1 MTERIEVGY
10 TPAAFVGGLGI
21 SHKYILYTNSN
32 GGQFYARGGPGYFG
46 PGASDG
52 GRDEASSSPFG
63 NIKTKSGEYDR
74 NSPDWDKAR
83 DPLNPDSSATPHPR
97 ETIKTGDDL
106 SREWNKIKEA
116 VKRVD
121 DKNIP
126 YDPRSSNSNS
136 TVDEALREA
145 GLPAPQNDGPSDNW
159 APGSDFD
166 LPGGDVPGNS
176 NEKKFWEDFEKW
188 FDGKTGWEDFKKQLE
203 KDVLDTLLD
212 WSKNLSDLGKNIKSW
227 WDRAKNW
234 VWPRDPIILD
244 LDGNGLETVGLAAN
258 IYFDHD
264 GDGVLNKTGWVGKN
278 DALLVWDRN
287 ANGSIDTGAELFGD
301 FTVLPNGTLAPNGF
315 AALAALDA
323 NGDGII
329 DATDPAFA
337 ELKIWRDSSQDGLSG
352 AGELI
357 SLSDAGIISLNLAN
371 ALKNQ
376 RLPNG
381 NTLSREGSFTRVD
394 GTSASMGEFHLA
406 TDTFSTRFAETID
419 VPDSLKSLPTM
430 GGAGNV
436 RELRQAAAQSGALAS
451 VLADF
456 QAASTRAEQ
465 KALLEQLL
473 GSWANTS
480 GMARSLGERA
490 AGRYNIEYEAF
501 GSERRSANV
510 LTGAFIVGGIVGDPA
525 VAAGAGMFTD
535 YDGKLISAKYRK
547 LIDEWTQ
554 KIHVLESF
562 NGQYFFNLPEVK
574 SQTAGA
580 NWGLSITASTGYA
593 SGSAASA
600 VASRPTIR
608 INFSQGQLDLLQ
620 RAYDSLVESVYAS
633 LVMQTRLKPY
643 LDSVEL
649 VIDENGLKLDA
660 RALNERLA
668 EKRSVDPENY
678 LADLLDLDRYAGS
691 FLAGTNWVGLTDF
704 DSVVESMPKTANVLA
719 LLDEFKVRTLTDG
732 DDVAGLTSAD
742 DIALAGAGNDV
753 MYGQDGADRL
763 YGQAGDDRLY
773 GGNGKDLL
781 SGGAGA
787 DLLAGEAG
795 ADTYIFGRGDGND
808 TITDYAEFGQQ
819 TDTVRF
825 LGLKRSDL
833 EVIAD
838 HRDNLLFRIIDTGET
853 LTVPR
858 DGYWWGKNGVGRYVF
873 DDGTIWT
880 HDDALR
886 ATVQA
891 STENDDIIYGSS
903 VSDVITGQAG
913 NDALVGRAG
922 DDIIDGGAGN
932 DLLIG
937 NTSWRVVWDNGAVR
951 YERSLDSVAGPNGND
966 TYLFGRGDGQDT
978 LIDGDYTDGN
988 IDVLRFKDGVTVED
1002 VQLSR
1007 QGSDLTLS
1015 IRNTPDQITIK
1026 KYFEP
1031 SSARNSDWG
1040 SYLIEKIA
1048 FQDGTTLQLE
1058 DVQAILFAG
1067 SNESEV
1073 IVGSN
1078 GANTLTGQAGD
1089 DVLLGGAGQDILDG
1103 GSGDDILHGGGVLD
1117 EWNRIVDISGADT
1130 YRFGRGD
1137 GHDTIIEESW
1147 QPADVDRIQLKDGVE
1162 PSDLT
1167 LRRIRRVN
1175 GWQISDDLQ
1184 ITIRDTGET
1193 ITVKGHFNPGQR
1205 NAVELI
1211 EFTNGT
1217 SWGLDE
1223 IKSRTLIGESGNDE
1237 LTGFSDRDDL
1247 IVGAGG
1253 NDRLVGLRGND
1264 VLIGGAGDDVLEG
1277 GAGSDTY
1284 KFGLGDGKDVIDES
1298 MASGED
1304 TLELAEGISPS
1315 DVLVR
1320 WTLQQNMALTLPDGS
1335 TVTVLGQ
1342 AFTWSTETGVER
1354 VKFFDGTVWDRAELA
1369 RRALSATDGDDAIVG
1384 GGANDSLDGGAGNDT
1399 FQDIGGYDTYRF
1411 GVGSGQDT
1419 ITDESGQI
1427 QFKPG
1432 VGQNDVAFTR
1442 DGRDLIA
1449 TIKGSGDSLRLK
1461 GWITNWSRISRFSFE
1476 NGAQLSS
1483 YDIEALLNVGADSE
1497 ILYGS
1502 PEGDELIGTDKSSTL
1517 YGREGNDTLSGGG
1530 GRDNLLGEQGD
1541 DTLDGGADRDY
1552 LYGGTGSNRYVV
1564 TRGSGLDTAY
1574 AESTASAND
1583 TVVFGPGI
1591 RPEDVSI
1598 QLGDTSW
1605 TSEPGDLGYT
1615 SLVIGIGGND
1625 ALIVRANDGED
1636 IGRSAIRSFKFED
1649 GTEWTLNDVVAKADV
1664 GSKMGDQSRYFGDPT
1679 TIIGSQADDFINDY
1693 TGDSVSVSG
1702 RGNDDT
1708 IRVGSGD
1715 DKVSGGS
1722 GDDEIFTGS
1731 GDDLISG
1738 EGGADHVRSESGD
1751 DVLLFNFGDGHD
1763 TWRPGSNKDTLSFGA
1778 DITSD
1783 MISVSLNEQGM
1794 IVLHVQ
1800 GGAGGSISIDSS
1812 SEELPGDLERLQFIA
1827 ADGSTRTFDFSG
1839 WLLANKAT
1847 LLANSNGSVIA
1858 FDGGSHELTG
1868 TVAPVGGTEA
1878 IAYAQV
1884 GDLFATPSLSS
1895 NTPSPGDDVIYGTS
1909 GVDVLNAGDGNDII
1923 LGSAGD
1929 DVLDGGEG
1937 DDLIFGGSG
1946 DDTLTGGPGADELYG
1961 EWGGDTYVYEIG
1973 HGEVII
1979 DDDHKSL
1986 SRAPSS
1992 EFEWGYGE
2000 EVIDTAPNV
2009 LSFGAGIRREDL
2021 RFSELDGDL
2030 LIEFSNRPG
2039 DRVVLRGYEPG
2050 RATQTRSVD
2059 IIRFADGEEIVSQ
2072 TIDVSGRTAFAGD
2085 DGGWLG
2091 GTSRSDTLIGGEGD
2105 DTFNGEG
2112 GADKLVGG
2120 AGSDTYYIH
2129 KEWGS
2134 AATETLIAETWRAQ
2148 DSNRIELT
2156 GDIQPDSL
2164 RLEFDGQDLLLRLT
2178 EGGDAI
2184 RFAGFDPRVAEMQ
2197 SPVQTIDLPWMGVS
2211 LSFEDL
2217 LAKGLRIVGT
2227 PENDVLTGTALSD
2240 WIEGKGADDT
2250 LIGAEGGDLY
2260 FIEADGGT
2268 DTILDSEVG
2277 GSPNV
2282 LVLPDGVTPQDLY
2295 LSYDQEG
2302 FLIIDIESTG
2312 NRVRLSGF
2320 DPADPLGARAVERI
2334 RFGVNGQ
2341 EMSYD
2346 ELLSNGFD
2354 ISGGDD
2360 SDELNGTALT
2370 DRYWGGSGNDLID
2383 ATVGGDW
2390 LHGEAGNDT
2399 YVVNVGDGVVTI
2411 EDVAEQDAGNV
2422 LRFGPGID
2430 PEELRNN
2437 LRFEADG
2444 NGGSWLLIPYGE
2456 EGDVVRITG
2465 FDPQNVYA
2473 NVAIERFEFADGTS
2487 VDFTTLVSWTFV
2499 VEGDSADNSLDG
2511 TNVGDRLYGYDG
2523 DDLLS
2528 SGDGED
2534 VLTGGLG
2541 ADVLAGGGQR
2551 DAYVVNIGDGID
2563 SIEDTVENSVGN
2575 ILSFGE
2581 GISRDDVRVEIDGS
2595 DLIVAYGA
2603 NGDSVR
2609 VVNFAPDGLT
2619 GATVI
2624 DTFEFADGTDVTLKE
2639 FMNRAP
2645 TIGNAIEDQ
2654 VIQEDGAFS
2663 LRLPDNLFVDP
2674 DGDDILT
2681 RVTLTGYEKVPD
2693 WLQYDPATRTLFGT
2707 PTNENVGEFDVIV
2720 QGIDELGASSLY
2732 SFHVAVENTNDA
2744 PINGTTI
2751 QDVTASEDASFEYAV
2766 PLDAFRDADLGD
2778 SLTYSASLAGGEP
2791 LPAWISFDPVSRRFT
2806 GIPDNSD
2813 VGAVLVKVI
2822 ATDRSGASASQTF
2835 ELTIANTN
2843 DAPVIAAP
2851 LSSQEAQ
2858 EDQAFIFRV
2867 PLDAFADADVGD
2879 ELSLSATLEGG
2890 QPLPSWLQFDAA
2902 TKTLFGTPGSG
2913 DVGEFKVRIAA
2924 TDKAGSSVDQLLAL
2938 KVSDVN
2944 DAPVV
2949 NALLLAQRAVED
2961 TGFTYTFS
2969 EDSFVDADVTDVL
2982 TYSASSESGEPLPS
2996 WLQFDPSTRTF
3007 FGTPTNADVGLLRVK
3022 VVATDSV
3029 GATAF
3034 QAFELVVGNTN
3045 DAPTAMAPIGA
3056 QVATE
3061 DAVFTFVIPHDA
3073 FVDADVGDRLSYVA
3087 TLKDGSPLPT
3097 WLKFDPFTGTFSG
3110 IPANADVGVLQVVVT
3125 ATDLS
3130 GASATQDFDLSISN
3144 TNDSPESLGSVAD
3157 LLVNEDTAFSYAL
3170 PLNELFRDVDV
3181 GDSLSVFATL
3191 ADGSPLPSWISFDAT
3206 RGVFSGKALNSD
3218 VGAIQVRLV
3227 ARDSAGQTISHLF
3240 KVDVANTNDAPIVRG
3255 TVPSQ
3260 TATEDAQFL
3269 YVIPSD
3275 VLVDEDAGDT
3285 LSLVATTADGAPLPS
3300 WLIFDPVARTL
3311 SGQPLNSDVG
3321 TLSIKVEA
3329 TDKAGAKASQIF
3341 SVSVTNVND
3350 APEVGIALVD
3360 QVAKAG
3366 IQTTW
3371 IMPDSAF
3378 RDIDFGDQLTYTASL
3393 ADGSALPGWLGFD
3406 PTSRTFSG
3414 TPSASG
3420 EYAIRVI
3427 ATDGAGASASQVFN
3441 VRVEGSASSGAPIT
3455 SSDSANLI
3463 EDRKIL
3469 TCGNVLSNDRDPQGD
3484 RLRVTNGGFK
3494 TGEFGTLI
3502 LESDGDYAYA
3512 INNWASKVQALG
3524 AGESVVDRFT
3534 YVASDGSNSAPGEL
3548 TFTIQGVNDA
3558 PELAK
3563 CLVDV
3568 QLARGKEFS
3577 WKVPTGSFRDMDRN
3591 DSLTYSATLSNGKP
3605 LPTWLKFDPAT
3616 QSFSGT
3622 APANAKTKIDVRV
3635 VATDGRGES
3644 SFASDVFSISFG
3656 NRTIVPTDTSVEDV
3670 RESSDHGGGVGR
3682 GLNVLDALGSAL
3694 AHSGKKSSSSGDDDV
3709 LSRFLDGFKRES
3721 KSGSSLF
3728 DKLDRRW
3735 FEQAGE
3741 QRDDA
3746 SAGRSSQDVER
3757 HWAELTNALN
3767 RLDAERQ
3774 GTSTWNNP
3782 NQGADISRLVG
3793 WLQGGSAISR
3803 SGVDSVSLACST
3815 GTDLKGFTG
3824 IQEGVGKLPW

>member
-1 MTERIEVGY
+1 MSYSVFLWNG
-10 TPAAFVGGLGI
+10 
-21 SHKYILYTNSN
+21 STNSIAN
-32 GGQFYARGGPGYFG
+32 DFGGFMSNSPTGRGSDDAYDAYRHALISAGLADAFG
-46 PGASDG
+46 PEYSKHKM
-52 GRDEASSSPFG
+52 DEHEFNNP
-63 NIKTKSGEYDR
+63 
-74 NSPDWDKAR
+74 NSPKEHNMDRWNNDVGRKEWAR
-83 DPLNPDSSATPHPR
+83 
-97 ETIKTGDDL
+97 
-106 SREWNKIKEA
+106 WKEA
-116 VKRVD
+116 VEKGQTKDSLPKWIYDRV
-121 DKNIP
+121 K
-126 YDPRSSNSNS
+126 
-136 TVDEALREA
+136 E
-145 GLPAPQNDGPSDNW
+145 
-159 APGSDFD
+159 
-166 LPGGDVPGNS
+166 
-176 NEKKFWEDFEKW
+176 
-188 FDGKTGWEDFKKQLE
+188 GKTINDPYA
-203 KDVLDTLLD
+203 KDESRV
-212 WSKNLSDLGKNIKSW
+212 WVEPSPGEAVEVSSW
-227 WDRAKNW
+227 WDALWRKNKKRFTDASEAVRSFFDRAKNW
-234 VWPRDPIILD
+234 IWPRDPIILD
-244 LDGNGLETVGLAAN
+244 LDGNGLETVGLASN
-258 IYFDHD
+258 VYFDHD
-264 GDGVLNKTGWVGKN
+264 GDGVLTKTGWVGKN

-287 ANGSIDTGAELFGD
+287 ANGGIDTGAELFGD

-315 AALAALDA
+315 AALAALDS

-329 DATDPAFA
+329 DASDPAFA
-337 ELKIWRDSSQDGLSG
+337 ELKIWRDASQDGVSG
-352 AGELI
+352 VGELI
-357 SLSDAGIISLNLAN
+357 SLSEAGIISLNLAN

-381 NTLSREGSFTRVD
+381 NTLSREGSFTRAD

-419 VPDSLKSLPTM
+419 VPDALKALPTM

-436 RELRQAAAQSGALAS
+436 RELRQAAVQSGALAS
-451 VLADF
+451 VLAEF
-456 QAASTRAEQ
+456 QVASTRAQQ

-480 GMARSLGERA
+480 GMARSLDERA

-501 GSERRSANV
+501 GNERRSANV

-525 VAAGAGMFTD
+525 VEAGAGMFTD
-535 YDGKLISAKYRK
+535 YDGKVISAKYRK
-547 LIDEWTQ
+547 LINEWTQ

-580 NWGLSITASTGYA
+580 NWGLSIAASTGYA

-643 LDSVEL
+643 LDAVEL
-649 VIDENGLKLDA
+649 VIDESGLKLDA
-660 RALNERLA
+660 RALNDKLA

-704 DSVVESMPKTANVLA
+704 DSVVESMPKTASVLA
-719 LLDEFKVRTLTDG
+719 LLNEFKVRTLTDG
-732 DDVAGLTSAD
+732 DDVTGLSSGD
-742 DIALAGAGNDV
+742 DISLAGEGHDV

-773 GGNGKDLL
+773 GGNGNDLL

-795 ADTYIFGRGDGND
+795 ADTYVFGRGDGND

-825 LGLKRSDL
+825 LGLKRADL
-833 EVIAD
+833 EVVAD
-838 HRDNLLFRIIDTGET
+838 HRDNLVFRIIDTGET

-858 DGYWWGKNGVGRYVF
+858 DGYWWGRNGVGRYVF
-873 DDGTIWT
+873 DDGTVWA

-891 STENDDIIYGSS
+891 STENDDTIFGSS
-903 VSDVITGQAG
+903 VSDVISGQAG

-922 DDIIDGGAGN
+922 DDIIDGGEGN

-937 NTSWRVVWDNGAVR
+937 NTNWRAIWDNGVVR
-951 YERSLDSVAGPNGND
+951 YERSLDSISGPNGND
-966 TYLFGRGDGQDT
+966 TYLFGRGDGQDI

-988 IDVLRFKDGVTVED
+988 TDVLRFKDGVSVDD
-1002 VQLSR
+1002 VQLTR
-1007 QGSDLTLS
+1007 RGSDLTLS
-1015 IRNTPDQITIK
+1015 IRNTSDQITIK

-1031 SSARNSDWG
+1031 SSARSSDWG
-1040 SYLIEKIA
+1040 SYLIEKIV

-1073 IVGSN
+1073 IVGSKDGN
-1078 GANTLTGQAGD
+1078 ILTGQGGD

-1117 EWNRIVDISGADT
+1117 EWNRIVDLSGDDT

-1137 GHDTIIEESW
+1137 GNDTIIEDSW
-1147 QPADVDRIQLKDGVE
+1147 KPTDIDRIQLKDGVE
-1162 PSDLT
+1162 PSDIT

-1175 GWQISDDLQ
+1175 GWQVSDDLQ

-1193 ITVKGHFNPGQR
+1193 LTVKGHFNAGQR
-1205 NAVELI
+1205 NAIELI

-1217 SWGLDE
+1217 TWGLDE
-1223 IKSRTLIGESGNDE
+1223 IKSKTLIGESGNDE
-1237 LTGFSDRDDL
+1237 LTGFNDTDDL
-1247 IVGAGG
+1247 IVGAEG
-1253 NDRLVGLRGND
+1253 NDRLIGLRGSD
-1264 VLIGGAGDDVLEG
+1264 VLVGGAGDDVLEG
-1277 GAGSDTY
+1277 GSGSDTY
-1284 KFGLGDGKDVIDES
+1284 KFGLGDGKDLIDES
-1298 MASGED
+1298 MVSGAD
-1304 TLELAEGISPS
+1304 TLELGEGISPS

-1320 WTLQQNMALTLPDGS
+1320 WTLQQNMTVTLPDGS
-1335 TVTVLGQ
+1335 VVTVLGQ

-1384 GGANDSLDGGAGNDT
+1384 SGNNDVLDGGVGNDT
-1399 FQDIGGYDTYRF
+1399 FQDIGGYDTYSF
-1411 GVGSGQDT
+1411 GIGSGQDS
-1419 ITDESGQI
+1419 ISDQSAQI
-1427 QFKPG
+1427 RFKPG
-1432 VGQNDVAFTR
+1432 IGQNDVAFTR
-1442 DGRDLIA
+1442 DGQDLLA

-1461 GWITNWSRISRFSFE
+1461 GWITNWSRVDRFVFD
-1476 NGAQLSS
+1476 NGAQLTS
-1483 YDIEALLNVGADSE
+1483 YDIDALLNVAEDSE

-1502 PEGDELIGTDKSSTL
+1502 PEADDLVGTGKSSTL
-1517 YGREGNDTLSGGG
+1517 YGREGDDSLSGGD
-1530 GRDNLLGEQGD
+1530 GRDMLFGEQGD
-1541 DTLDGGADRDY
+1541 DTLDGGSDRDT
-1552 LYGGTGSNRYVV
+1552 LYGGVGLNRYVL
-1564 TRGSGLDTAY
+1564 TAGTGLDTAY
-1574 AESTASAND
+1574 AGSAASAND
-1583 TVVFGPGI
+1583 TVVFGPGV
-1591 RPEDVSI
+1591 RPQDVSI

-1625 ALIVRANDGED
+1625 ALIVRADDGED
-1636 IGRSAIRSFKFED
+1636 IGRSAIRTFKFED
-1649 GTEWTLNDVVAKADV
+1649 GTEWSISDVIARADV
-1664 GSKMGDQSRYFGDPT
+1664 GSKMGDQSRYFGEPT
-1679 TIIGSQADDFINDY
+1679 TILGSQADDYINDY

-1702 RGNDDT
+1702 RGNDDS

-1715 DKVSGGS
+1715 DKISGGT
-1722 GDDEIFTGS
+1722 GDDSIYSGS
-1731 GDDLISG
+1731 GDDLIAG
-1738 EGGADHVRSESGD
+1738 EAGDDFVRSEAGE
-1751 DVLLFNFGDGHD
+1751 DVLSFNWGDGHD
-1763 TWRPGSNKDTLSFGA
+1763 TWRPGSDKDTLSFGA
-1778 DITSD
+1778 NITVD
-1783 MISVSLNEQGM
+1783 MISVSLNEQGR
-1794 IVLHVQ
+1794 IVLQVE
-1800 GGAGGSISIDSS
+1800 GGAGGSITIDSS
-1812 SEELPGDLERLQFIA
+1812 EDELPGDLERLQFI
-1827 ADGSTRTFDFSG
+1827 DTEGSTRTFDFSG

-1847 LLANSNGSVIA
+1847 VLASSNGVAIP

-1868 TVAPVGGTEA
+1868 TVAPVGGAQA
-1878 IAYAQV
+1878 IAYAQF
-1884 GDLFATPSLSS
+1884 GDLFGTPNLAKNFPSS
-1895 NTPSPGDDVIYGTS
+1895 GDDVLYGSSDDDT
-1909 GVDVLNAGDGNDII
+1909 LNAGEGNDII
-1923 LGSAGD
+1923 LGFAGQD
-1929 DVLDGGEG
+1929 LLEGGDG
-1937 DDLIFGGSG
+1937 DDLIFGGTG
-1946 DDTLTGGPGADELYG
+1946 DDILMGGPGTDELYG

-1986 SRAPSS
+1986 SRPPSS
-1992 EFEWGYGE
+1992 ESEWEWGYGE
-2000 EVIDTAPNV
+2000 EIIDSAPNV
-2009 LSFGAGIRREDL
+2009 LRFGAGIRREDL
-2021 RFSELDGDL
+2021 QFSELDGDL
-2030 LIEFSNRPG
+2030 LIEFNNRPG

-2059 IIRFADGEEIVSQ
+2059 IIRFADGDEILSQ
-2072 TIDVSGRTAFAGD
+2072 SIDVSGRTVFAGD

-2091 GTSRSDTLIGGEGD
+2091 GTNRSDTLIGGEGD

-2120 AGSDTYYIH
+2120 VGSDAYYIH

-2134 AATETLIAETWRAQ
+2134 PATETLIAETWREQ

-2178 EGGDAI
+2178 ENGDVI
-2184 RFAGFDPRVAEMQ
+2184 RFAGFDPRAAEMQ
-2197 SPVQTIDLPWMGVS
+2197 APVQTISLPWMGVS

-2217 LAKGLRIVGT
+2217 LGRGLRIVGT
-2227 PENDVLTGTALSD
+2227 PENDVLNGTALSD

-2250 LIGAEGGDLY
+2250 LVGAEGGDLY
-2260 FIEADGGT
+2260 FVEADGDT
-2268 DTILDSEVG
+2268 DTIIDSENG

-2320 DPADPLGARAVERI
+2320 DPADPLGARAVDRI
-2334 RFGVNGQ
+2334 RFGVNGL
-2341 EMSYD
+2341 EISYE

-2360 SDELNGTALT
+2360 SDALNGTALT
-2370 DRYWGGSGNDLID
+2370 DRYWGGNGNDLID

-2399 YVVNVGDGVVTI
+2399 YVINVGDGVVTI

-2430 PEELRNN
+2430 PQELRNN

-2444 NGGSWLLIPYGE
+2444 NGGNWLLIPYGE
-2456 EGDVVRITG
+2456 EGDVVRIAG

-2473 NVAIERFEFADGTS
+2473 NVAIERFEFEDGSS
-2487 VDFTTLVSWTFV
+2487 VDFATLVSWTFV
-2499 VEGDSADNSLDG
+2499 VEGDSTDNSLGG

-2541 ADVLAGGGQR
+2541 ADVLSGGGQR
-2551 DAYVVNIGDGID
+2551 DAYVVNIGDGTDIIEDVVED
-2563 SIEDTVENSVGN
+2563 SIGN
-2575 ILSFGE
+2575 VLSFGE
-2581 GISRDDVRVEIDGS
+2581 GISREDVRVELDGS
-2595 DLIVAYGA
+2595 DLIVAYGS

-2609 VVNFAPDGLT
+2609 IVNFAPDGLA

-2645 TIGNAIEDQ
+2645 TIENAIGDQ
-2654 VIQEDGAFS
+2654 VIQEDAAFS
-2663 LRLPDNLFVDP
+2663 LRIPDNLFVDP

-2681 RVTLTGYEKVPD
+2681 RVSLSGYEKVPD

-2707 PTNENVGEFDVIV
+2707 PANEHVGEFDVII
-2720 QGIDELGASSLY
+2720 QGVDELGASSLY
-2732 SFHVAVENTNDA
+2732 SFHVVVENTNDA
-2744 PINGTTI
+2744 PVLGSGI
-2751 QDVTASEDASFEYAV
+2751 QDVTTSEDATFDYVV
-2766 PLDAFRDADLGD
+2766 PADAFRDADLGD
-2778 SLTYSASLAGGEP
+2778 SLTYSASLEGGEP
-2791 LPAWISFDPVSRRFT
+2791 LPAWISFDPVSRRFS
-2806 GIPDNSD
+2806 GMPANSD
-2813 VGAVLVKVI
+2813 VGAIVVNVI
-2822 ATDRSGASASQTF
+2822 ATDGSGASASQSF
-2835 ELTIANTN
+2835 ALTVANTN
-2843 DAPVIAAP
+2843 DAPVVNAP
-2851 LSSQEAQ
+2851 LSAQEAQEAQ
-2858 EDQAFIFRV
+2858 EDLAFNFQV
-2867 PLDAFADADVGD
+2867 PNDAFADADVGD
-2879 ELSLSATLEGG
+2879 ALTLSAELEDG
-2890 QPLPSWLQFDAA
+2890 QPLPSWLQFDAV
-2902 TKTLFGTPGSG
+2902 TRTLFGTPGSG
-2913 DVGEFKVRIAA
+2913 DVGEFKVRITA
-2924 TDKAGSSVDQLLAL
+2924 TDGTGASTNQLVAL

-2961 TGFTYTFS
+2961 AAFSYSFS
-2969 EDSFVDADVTDVL
+2969 EDSFVDADVNDVL

-2996 WLQFDPSTRTF
+2996 WLHFDPDTRTF
-3007 FGTPTNADVGLLRVK
+3007 FGTPTNADVGVLKVK

-3029 GATAF
+3029 GATAS

-3045 DAPTAMAPIGA
+3045 DAPTAMAAIG
-3056 QVATE
+3056 QQLATE
-3061 DAVFTFVIPHDA
+3061 DAPFTFVIPQDS
-3073 FVDADVGDRLSYVA
+3073 FVDSDVGDRLTYVA
-3087 TLKDGSPLPT
+3087 SLKDGSPLPA
-3097 WLKFDPFTGTFSG
+3097 WLNFDPTTGSFTG
-3110 IPANADVGVLQVVVT
+3110 IPTNADVGGLQVVVT

-3130 GASATQDFDLSISN
+3130 GASATQEFDLSISN
-3144 TNDSPESLGSVAD
+3144 TNDSPEALGKVSD
-3157 LLVNEDTAFSYAL
+3157 LLVNEDTAFSFAL

-3181 GDSLSVFATL
+3181 GDSLSVYATL
-3191 ADGSPLPSWISFDAT
+3191 ADGSPLPPWISFDAA

-3218 VGAIQVRLV
+3218 VGAIDVRLV
-3227 ARDSAGQTISHLF
+3227 ARDSAGLTISHLF
-3240 KVDVANTNDAPIVRG
+3240 KVDVANTNDAPIVRE
-3255 TVPSQ
+3255 TLPSQ
-3260 TATEDAQFL
+3260 ATAEDSQFL
-3269 YVIPSD
+3269 YVIPMD
-3275 VLVDEDAGDT
+3275 VFVDEDAGDA
-3285 LSLVATTADGAPLPS
+3285 LSLVATAADGGSLPS
-3300 WLIFDPVARTL
+3300 WLTFDPVARTL

-3321 TLSIKVEA
+3321 TVSIRIEA
-3329 TDKAGAKASQIF
+3329 SDDVGAKASQIF
-3341 SVSVTNVND
+3341 NISVSNVND
-3350 APEVGIALVD
+3350 APEVGVALMD
-3360 QVAKAG
+3360 QSAKTG
-3366 IQTTW
+3366 VQTTW
-3371 IMPDSAF
+3371 LMPDSAF
-3378 RDIDFGDQLTYTASL
+3378 RDIDVGDQLTFSASL
-3393 ADGSALPGWLGFD
+3393 ADGSALPNWLSFD
-3406 PTSRTFSG
+3406 PASRTFTG
-3414 TPSASG
+3414 TPSVAG
-3420 EYAIRVI
+3420 DIAIKVF
-3427 ATDGAGASASQVFN
+3427 ATDSAGTSASQVFN
-3441 VRVEGSASSGAPIT
+3441 VKIEGSAQSGAPIT

-3512 INNWASKVQALG
+3512 INNWASKVQSLG

-3534 YVASDGSNSAPGEL
+3534 YVASDGTNSAPGEL
-3548 TFTIQGVNDA
+3548 AFTIQGVNDV

-3568 QLARGKEFS
+3568 QLARGKDFS
-3577 WKVPTGSFRDMDRN
+3577 WKVPAGSFRDMDRN
-3591 DSLTYSATLSNGKP
+3591 DTLTYSATLSNGKP
-3605 LPTWLKFDPAT
+3605 LPNWLKFDTST

-3622 APANAKTKIDVRV
+3622 APANVKTKVDVRV
-3635 VATDGRGES
+3635 VATDGRGET

-3656 NRTIVPTDTSVEDV
+3656 NRTIVPTETSVDDA
-3670 RESSDHGGGVGR
+3670 RESGDQGGGVGR
-3682 GLNVLDALGSAL
+3682 GLNVLDVLSSAVGQ
-3694 AHSGKKSSSSGDDDV
+3694 SGKKALSSADDDA

-3721 KSGSSLF
+3721 KAGSSLF

-3735 FEQAGE
+3735 FEQAGD
-3741 QRDDA
+3741 QHDMA
-3746 SAGRSSQDVER
+3746 SSARSSQDVER

-3782 NQGADISRLVG
+3782 NQGADLSRLVG
-3793 WLQGGSAISR
+3793 WLQGGASISR

-3815 GTDLKGFTG
+3815 GTDLKGFSG